1 MRSFQNQTRHDTFM
15 VLAPCQSAWHFRE
28 IMPEA
33 ALWWV
38 SGASDAATCSLCQ
51 AGTYGT
57 GSGQA
62 HLHAK
67 MRGAADAGTWYAADA
82 HPAALPARLWA
93 VGWVGAGKGP
103 DAMDSSCTFSEFRGH
118 AGAANSTSCSL
129 CRAGTYLTGSGLH
142 RRWEGVLKCSSVWR
156 VMRSFRH

>member
-15 VLAPCQSAWHFRE
+15 VLAPCQSAWHCRE

-33 ALWWV
+33 ALCWV

-57 GSGQA
+57 GSGQP

-67 MRGAADAGTWYAADA
+67 MRGAADAGTLYAAHA

-93 VGWVGAGKGP
+93 VGWVGARRVSG
-103 DAMDSSCTFSEFRGH
+103 DSPCIFSELQGH
-118 AGAANSTSCSL
+118 AGATESGSCSL
-129 CRAGTYLTGSGLH
+129 CRTGTYLTGSGLH